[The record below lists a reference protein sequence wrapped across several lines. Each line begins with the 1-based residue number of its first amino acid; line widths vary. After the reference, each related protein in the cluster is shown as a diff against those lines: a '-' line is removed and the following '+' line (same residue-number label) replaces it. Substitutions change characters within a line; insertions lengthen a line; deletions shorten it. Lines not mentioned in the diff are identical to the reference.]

1 MPELSVIVPV
11 YNMEKDGAL
20 QYCLDSL
27 IAQTLDDMEII
38 AVDDRSTDGSLE
50 ILRDYE
56 KRYPE
61 KVNVIASPENRR
73 QGGAR
78 NLGLAA
84 AKGKYIGFLD
94 ADDWVLPDTFES
106 MVAMAEKTGADA
118 VGIDLCRVSEQTMV
132 PTVREICNDESVT
145 GVFDKEKRRQFIMKT
160 GPVVTKIYAR
170 EIFFDR
176 PFSFPEKIAYEDNA
190 VALELAMRI
199 SHYEHIPEAKYF
211 YYQRPGSTTHHI
223 NRKGCED
230 RMQAMRI
237 MLEYAGKNGSL
248 AEYHDEVEYLFT
260 RMFYITTLLSY
271 MQSDIKRDRAF
282 IRSLGQEML
291 ECFPDFRSNPYY
303 IKKTD
308 AEEKKWVDMQLKSTG
323 FFVFYYDLKKMYRK
337 IRYGKK

>member
-1 MPELSVIVPV
+1 MPVLSVIVPV

-27 IAQTLDDMEII
+27 IAQTLDDTEII
-38 AVDDRSTDGSLE
+38 AVDDRSTDGSLG
-50 ILRDYE
+50 ILNDYE
-56 KRYPE
+56 IRYPG
-61 KVNVIASPENRR
+61 KVKVIASPENRR

-84 AKGKYIGFLD
+84 AEGKYIGFLD
-94 ADDWVLPDTFES
+94 ADDWLLPDTFES
-106 MVAMAEKTGADA
+106 MVTLAEKTGADA

-132 PTVREICNDESVT
+132 PAAREVCNDASVT
-145 GVFDKEKRRQFIMKT
+145 GIFDEEKRRRFIMKT

-170 EIFFDR
+170 KIFFDR

-199 SHYEHIPEAKYF
+199 NHYEHIPEAKYF
-211 YYQRPGSTTHHI
+211 YYQRPGSTTHQI

-230 RMQAMRI
+230 RMLAMRI
-237 MLEYAGKNGSL
+237 MLEYAKKNGSL
-248 AEYHDEVEYLFT
+248 EIYHDEVEYIFT

-271 MQSDIKRDRAF
+271 MQSDIKRDKAF
-282 IRSLGQEML
+282 ICSLGREMI
-291 ECFPDFRSNPYY
+291 ECFPDFRSNHYY
-303 IKKTD
+303 IEKTD

-323 FFVFYYDLKKMYRK
+323 YFVFYYDLKKTYRRL
-337 IRYGKK
+337 RYGKR

>member
-27 IAQTLDDMEII
+27 IAQTLDDTEII
-38 AVDDRSTDGSLE
+38 AVDDRSTDGSLG
-50 ILRDYE
+50 ILNDYE
-56 KRYPE
+56 KRYPG
-61 KVNVIASPENRR
+61 KVKVIASPENRR

-84 AKGKYIGFLD
+84 AEGKYIGFLD
-94 ADDWVLPDTFES
+94 ADDWLLPDTFET
-106 MVAMAEKTGADA
+106 MVTLAEKTGADA

-132 PTVREICNDESVT
+132 PATREVCNDASVT
-145 GVFDKEKRRQFIMKT
+145 GIFDEEKRRRFIMKT

-199 SHYEHIPEAKYF
+199 NHYEHIPEAKYF
-211 YYQRPGSTTHHI
+211 YYQRPGSTTHQI

-237 MLEYAGKNGSL
+237 MLEYAKKNGSL
-248 AEYHDEVEYLFT
+248 ETYHDEVEYLFT

-271 MQSDIKRDRAF
+271 MQSDIKRDKAF
-282 IRSLGQEML
+282 ICSLGREMI
-291 ECFPDFRSNPYY
+291 ECFPDFRSNHYY
-303 IKKTD
+303 IEKTD
-308 AEEKKWVDMQLKSTG
+308 AEEKKRVDMQLKSTG
-323 FFVFYYDLKKMYRK
+323 YFVFYYDLKKTYRRL
-337 IRYGKK
+337 RYGKR